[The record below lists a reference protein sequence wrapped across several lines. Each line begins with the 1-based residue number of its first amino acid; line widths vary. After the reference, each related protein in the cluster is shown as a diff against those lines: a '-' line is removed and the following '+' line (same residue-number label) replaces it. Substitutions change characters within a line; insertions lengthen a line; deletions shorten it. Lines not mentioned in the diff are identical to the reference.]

1 LIGVGFGYCLP
12 VGLPFLLEQL
22 KDLLNTLRNKKQMT
36 ERNLTKQLQYYVYN
50 DPEYGEDIENISYPA
65 LIEIIDD
72 LYDKIETLER
82 DNQLLKSYAWEV

>member
-1 LIGVGFGYCLP
+1 M
-12 VGLPFLLEQL
+12 
-22 KDLLNTLRNKKQMT
+22 N
-36 ERNLTKQLQYYVYN
+36 ERNLKRQLCYYTYS
-50 DPEYGEDIENISYPA
+50 DIENGADIESIDYPA